1 MLAGRNERSGGRM
14 SYDERFSIRKE
25 DRLHGVIGLT
35 VYYGERPWDGPKS
48 LHEMLADMPEE
59 MKPMV
64 ADFPLNLL
72 EIQDSDKLKFSNP
85 DVEQVFSLSRSI
97 YQKQIDHEKF
107 SVVKSEVAEMVGAV
121 VNSEQIMKIAQKGAG
136 KEISMCNALEEMM
149 SEREQLGQQRGEEI
163 GKKIGKEIGEE
174 IGKRLETV
182 DLIVCKIRKGWS
194 VKKTAEILE
203 KDPAFVKQIYEIA
216 ETLAPEYDVKKIV
229 DQLM

>member
-163 GKKIGKEIGEE
+163 GK
-174 IGKRLETV
+174 RLETV

-194 VKKTAEILE
+194 VEKTAEILE

>member
-64 ADFPLNLL
+64 ADFPLDLL

-163 GKKIGKEIGEE
+163 GK
-174 IGKRLETV
+174 RLETV

-194 VKKTAEILE
+194 VEKTAEILE